1 MKAQP
6 NSRMLALTKA
16 PQFDESSEGGLDL
29 GQVIAAIRRKTWLIA
44 GITIAVAGLAVFKA
58 KTEDPLYKGQFEILI
73 EPETIETK
81 VISSAN
87 PNTLSSEGESVP
99 IQEDAIKL
107 KILKSPEV
115 MEPMVEQLQTRYR
128 EITYSSLFNNLNLIS
143 EGQTTKVL
151 TVSFQD
157 KNSELVKSVLD
168 LVSKTYLDYSLN
180 IRQTGIRR
188 GIKFVESQLLP
199 LRERVK
205 IQQERLQKIRQE
217 NNLVDPQIKGQQL
230 SQSIASFGQEQLEN
244 QIQLNEA
251 RSMYASLQKELL
263 QQGAESA
270 ALSVLSNNT
279 RYQNLLNQLLAID
292 TQMAQDSVL
301 LLEGSSEIQTL
312 QQQRQNLLPLIRREG
327 QRVAREMATR
337 IQELETRAQILDRTL
352 VRLNQEVKQLS
363 VTIRQYDEVE
373 REVDIATENL
383 NQFLSQREALR
394 IDAAQ
399 KEIPWRLLV
408 APGEPEPT
416 TASAK
421 KNLVLGTILGLL
433 LGVGAALAL
442 DKFSNLL
449 HSSKD
454 IKDVTHL
461 PILGVIPWEKELE
474 KLTNNL
480 AFFSVSEPSRNGN
493 YSNGRKPKIPFSP
506 GFLEA
511 FRFLYTNIRFLSS
524 DPSIQSLV
532 ISSAAFA
539 DGKSTVAIY
548 LAQAAAA
555 MGQRVLL
562 VDTDLRYPNLHE
574 RLNLNNEKGLSNF
587 LATKATDFN
596 EAIQRSILEE
606 NLFILTAGSIPPD
619 PTRLLASAKMEDLME
634 KLEAIFDLVIY
645 KAPPL
650 VGFADPYLLAN
661 HTDGVLLV
669 ATLGKLKR
677 SALEK
682 TLDELRTSATPVLGL
697 AINGAQDS
705 PSKEN
710 SKLRAQSM

>member
-1 MKAQP
+1 
-6 NSRMLALTKA
+6 MLALTKA

-29 GQVIAAIRRKTWLIA
+29 GQVIAAIRRKAFLIA
-44 GITIAVAGLAVFKA
+44 GITTVVAALAAFKA
-58 KTEDPLYKGQFEILI
+58 TTEDPLYKGQFEILI

-81 VISSAN
+81 VISSTN
-87 PNTLSSEGESVP
+87 PNTLSSQEES
-99 IQEDAIKL
+99 ITTQEDAIKL

-115 MEPMVEQLQTRYR
+115 MEPIVKQLQTRYPR
-128 EITYSSLFNNLNLIS
+128 MTYGSLYSNLNLKS

-157 KNSELVKSVLD
+157 KSSELVKSVLD
-168 LVSKTYLDYSLN
+168 LVSQTYLDYSLN
-180 IRQTGIRR
+180 TRQTGIRR

-199 LRERVK
+199 LRERVV

-301 LLEGSSEIQTL
+301 LLEASSEIQTL

-337 IQELETRAQILDRTL
+337 IQELETRSQILDRTL
-352 VRLNQEVKQLS
+352 ISLNQQVKQLS
-363 VTIRQYDEVE
+363 FVIRQYNEVQ
-373 REVDIATENL
+373 RELDIATENL

-408 APGEPEPT
+408 PPNEPKPN
-416 TASAK
+416 SVSLK
-421 KNLVLGTILGLL
+421 QNLALGTILGLL
-433 LGVGAALAL
+433 LGLGTALVL
-442 DKFSNLL
+442 DKLGNLL
-449 HSSKD
+449 HTSKD

-461 PILGVIPWEKELE
+461 PVLGVIPWEKELE
-474 KLTNNL
+474 KLTDNL
-480 AFFSVSEPSRNGN
+480 AFFTASESPQNGN

-524 DPSIQSLV
+524 DPPIQSLV

-539 DGKSTVAIY
+539 DGKSTISLY

-562 VDTDLRYPNLHE
+562 VDTDLRHPNLHD
-574 RLNLNNEKGLSNF
+574 RLNLNNEKGLSDF

-596 EAIQRSILEE
+596 EAIQRSLLEE
-606 NLFILTAGSIPPD
+606 NLFVLTAGSMSPD
-619 PTRLLASAKMEDLME
+619 PTRLLASAKMQDLME

-677 SALEK
+677 SALAK
-682 TLDELRTSATPVLGL
+682 TLDELRTSGTPVLGL
-697 AINGAQDS
+697 AINGAQDT
-705 PSKEN
+705 PSSN
-710 SKLRAQSM
+710 FSKLRDRQVS